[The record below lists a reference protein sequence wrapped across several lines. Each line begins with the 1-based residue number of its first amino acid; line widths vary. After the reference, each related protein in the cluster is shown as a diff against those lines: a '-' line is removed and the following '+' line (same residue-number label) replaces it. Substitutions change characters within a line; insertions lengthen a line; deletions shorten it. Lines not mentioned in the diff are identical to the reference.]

1 MPNQFSPLRFA
12 VSRVIRAEGP
22 IRQGVD
28 DSGNGQVERPAT
40 LLYLASFQLSMS
52 SIVKL
57 PAKKR
62 VLKLR
67 GCVSEMGGCEF
78 ARSDGWKTS
87 QGMPQS
93 KCCPGLDYAAPKKIC
108 RPRSQANAGYQAIH
122 AAESTVALEA
132 AAAADDDRP

>member
-40 LLYLASFQLSMS
+40 LPYLASFQLSMS
-52 SIVKL
+52 SIV
-57 PAKKR
+57 KR

-132 AAAADDDRP
+132 AAAAADDDRP